1 VKRVLVPR
9 QVMRM
14 NLAGSDRVFFVSRVD
29 GIFEGCTLKTENTIV
44 KEQ

>member
-1 VKRVLVPR
+1 ML
-9 QVMRM
+9 MH
-14 NLAGSDRVFFVSRVD
+14 LAGSDRVFFVSRVD